1 MIKDD
6 KFNEFY
12 IRYRDKIFNFIYYR
26 TRDGLISEELMQ
38 ETFMTLYE
46 TSYDFNSKTDIELKN
61 ITYKIARN
69 KILTF
74 MKNNKRRLD
83 IFEKHANE
91 LYEDRISNPEEEF
104 EKMELSKDV
113 NDVLNRLT
121 KDQKRTIILVKMR
134 GMSYKQASRVLE
146 KKQNEVRQLLHR
158 GKEKTKKIIT
168 KEYPEIACRYKNA
181 KKYMSIIILLVTT
194 MITGIV
200 YASVKIYKKI
210 NTSNTYTLKQR
221 DAKRDESKANINRKE
236 AENIIKNYL
245 SALGIKEDNFDELKL
260 TSYGL
265 ENKEIWS
272 LLKYNSYK
280 IDISSDNGELI
291 YFNLRIDNNIV
302 KNKNT
307 NKNAKEYVKDIYSKL
322 NFENKYNKSKFEEN
336 NHKNIKTL
344 NVYYY
349 SDEGNYAD
357 GIKITYYKNRV
368 ISVVN
373 NSYFINNFSNIK
385 ISSDEA
391 IKILKENYNVKS
403 IEKIEISEDCN
414 NTNIK
419 IEDYEVENYIKEEVQ
434 QYNYDNIKFI
444 WEITYNKDKKVSI
457 DAESGE
463 IITDNYNY
471 EEKKD

>member
-12 IRYRDKIFNFIYYR
+12 IKYRDKIFNFIYYR

-38 ETFMTLYE
+38 EIFMTLYE
-46 TSYDFNSKTDIELKN
+46 TSYDLNSKTDVELKN
-61 ITYKIARN
+61 ITYKIAKN

-74 MKNNKRRLD
+74 MRNNKKRLD

-91 LYEDRISNPEEEF
+91 LYEDRISDPEEEF
-104 EKMELSKDV
+104 EKIELSKNV

-134 GMSYKQASRVLE
+134 GMSYKQASRVLK

-158 GKEKTKKIIT
+158 GKEKSKRIIVR
-168 KEYPEIACRYKNA
+168 EYPEIASRYKNA

-194 MITGIV
+194 MITGMV

-210 NTSNTYTLKQR
+210 NTSTYTLKER
-221 DAKRDESKANINRKE
+221 DAKKDESKVNINRKE

-245 SALGIKEDNFDELKL
+245 SALGITEYNFDELKL
-260 TSYGL
+260 TSDGL
-265 ENKEIWS
+265 ENKEIW
-272 LLKYNSYK
+272 LLSKTDKYK
-280 IDISSDNGELI
+280 IKISSDNGELV
-291 YFNLRIDNNIV
+291 YFNLRIDNNI

-307 NKNAKEYVKDIYSKL
+307 NKNAKEYIKEIYSKL
-322 NFENKYNKSKFEEN
+322 NIENKYNKSKYEEN
-336 NHKNIKTL
+336 NTEDIDTL
-344 NVYYY
+344 DVYYY
-349 SDEGNYAD
+349 SDENNYTD
-357 GIKITYYKNRV
+357 GIKIRYYKNRI
-368 ISVVN
+368 ISVINYNYIIN
-373 NSYFINNFSNIK
+373 NSSNIK
-385 ISSDEA
+385 ITIDEV
-391 IKILKENYNVKS
+391 IKILNENYNVKS
-403 IEKIEISEDCN
+403 IEKIEISEEYN
-414 NTNIK
+414 NENID
-419 IEDYEVENYIKEEVQ
+419 IGDYEVENYTKEELQ
-434 QYNYDNIKFI
+434 QYSYDNIKFI
-444 WEITYNKDKKVSI
+444 WEITYNKNKKISI

>member
-12 IRYRDKIFNFIYYR
+12 IKYRDKIFNFIYYR

-38 ETFMTLYE
+38 EIFMTLYE
-46 TSYDFNSKTDIELKN
+46 TSYDLNSKTDVELKN
-61 ITYKIARN
+61 ITYKIAKN

-74 MKNNKRRLD
+74 MRNNKKRLD

-91 LYEDRISNPEEEF
+91 LYEDRISDSEEEF
-104 EKMELSKDV
+104 EKIELSKNV

-134 GMSYKQASRVLE
+134 GMSYKQASRVLK

-158 GKEKTKKIIT
+158 GKEKSKRIIVR
-168 KEYPEIACRYKNA
+168 EYPEIASRYKNA

-194 MITGIV
+194 MITGMV

-210 NTSNTYTLKQR
+210 NTSTYTLKER
-221 DAKRDESKANINRKE
+221 DAKKDESKVNINRKE

-245 SALGIKEDNFDELKL
+245 SALGITEYNFDELKL
-260 TSYGL
+260 TSDGL
-265 ENKEIWS
+265 ENKEIW
-272 LLKYNSYK
+272 LLSKTDKYK
-280 IDISSDNGELI
+280 IKISSDNGELV
-291 YFNLRIDNNIV
+291 YFNLRIDNNI

-307 NKNAKEYVKDIYSKL
+307 NKNAKEYIKEIYSKL
-322 NFENKYNKSKFEEN
+322 NIENKYNKSKYEEN
-336 NHKNIKTL
+336 NTEDIDTL
-344 NVYYY
+344 DVYYY
-349 SDEGNYAD
+349 SDENNYTD
-357 GIKITYYKNRV
+357 GIKIRYYKNRI
-368 ISVVN
+368 ISVINYNYIIN
-373 NSYFINNFSNIK
+373 NSSNIK
-385 ISSDEA
+385 ITIDEV
-391 IKILKENYNVKS
+391 IKILNENYNVKS
-403 IEKIEISEDCN
+403 IEKIEISEEYN
-414 NTNIK
+414 NENID
-419 IEDYEVENYIKEEVQ
+419 IGDYEVENYTKEELQ
-434 QYNYDNIKFI
+434 QYSYDNIKFI
-444 WEITYNKDKKVSI
+444 WEITYNKNKKISI

>member
-12 IRYRDKIFNFIYYR
+12 IKYRDKIFNFIYYR

-38 ETFMTLYE
+38 EIFMTLYE
-46 TSYDFNSKTDIELKN
+46 TSYDLNSKTDVELKN
-61 ITYKIARN
+61 ITYKIAKN

-74 MKNNKRRLD
+74 MRNNKRRLD

-91 LYEDRISNPEEEF
+91 LYEDRISDPEEEF
-104 EKMELSKDV
+104 EKIELSKNV

-134 GMSYKQASRVLE
+134 GMSYKQASRVLK

-158 GKEKTKKIIT
+158 GKEKSKRIIVR
-168 KEYPEIACRYKNA
+168 EYPEIASRYKNA

-194 MITGIV
+194 MITGMV

-210 NTSNTYTLKQR
+210 NTSTYTLKER
-221 DAKRDESKANINRKE
+221 DAKKDESKVNINRKE

-245 SALGIKEDNFDELKL
+245 SALGITEYNFDELKL
-260 TSYGL
+260 TSDGL
-265 ENKEIWS
+265 EDKEIW
-272 LLKYNSYK
+272 LLYKTDKYK
-280 IDISSDNGELI
+280 IKISSDNGELI
-291 YFNLRIDNNIV
+291 EFNLMIDKSDIE
-302 KNKNT
+302 NKKSKIT
-307 NKNAKEYVKDIYSKL
+307 DKELKDIYDKL
-322 NFENKYNKSKFEEN
+322 NFESEYDKLKHQKN
-336 NHKNIKTL
+336 NLNIL
-344 NVYYY
+344 EVYYY
-349 SDEGNYAD
+349 DDEDKYANR
-357 GIKITYYKNRV
+357 IKITYYKDKV

-373 NSYFINNFSNIK
+373 YDYIINNSSNIK

-391 IKILKENYNVKS
+391 IKILKENYKVKS
-403 IEKIEISEDCN
+403 IEKIEISEDCKN
-414 NTNIK
+414 VNLEID
-419 IEDYEVENYIKEEVQ
+419 DYEIENFTNEELQ
-434 QYNYDNIKFI
+434 QYNYGNTKFI
-444 WEITYNKDKKVSI
+444 WEITYNKNKKISI

>member
-12 IRYRDKIFNFIYYR
+12 IKYRDKIFNFIYYR

-46 TSYDFNSKTDIELKN
+46 TSYDLNSKTDVELKN
-61 ITYKIARN
+61 ITYKIAKN

-74 MKNNKRRLD
+74 MRNNKKRLD

-91 LYEDRISNPEEEF
+91 LYEDRISDPEEEF
-104 EKMELSKDV
+104 EKIELSKNV

-134 GMSYKQASRVLE
+134 GMSYKQASRVLR

-158 GKEKTKKIIT
+158 GKEKSKRIIVR
-168 KEYPEIACRYKNA
+168 EYPEIASRYKNA

-194 MITGIV
+194 MITGMV

-210 NTSNTYTLKQR
+210 NTSTYTLKER
-221 DAKRDESKANINRKE
+221 DAKKDESKVNINRKE

-245 SALGIKEDNFDELKL
+245 SALGITEDNFDELKL
-260 TSYGL
+260 TSDGL
-265 ENKEIWS
+265 ENKEIW
-272 LLKYNSYK
+272 LLSKTDKYK
-280 IDISSDNGELI
+280 IKISSDNGELV
-291 YFNLRIDNNIV
+291 YFNLRIDNNI

-307 NKNAKEYVKDIYSKL
+307 NKNAKEYIKEIYSKL
-322 NFENKYNKSKFEEN
+322 NIENKYNKSKYEEN
-336 NHKNIKTL
+336 NTEDIDTL
-344 NVYYY
+344 DVYYY
-349 SDEGNYAD
+349 SDENNYTD
-357 GIKITYYKNRV
+357 GIKIRYYKNRI
-368 ISVVN
+368 ISVINYNYIIN
-373 NSYFINNFSNIK
+373 NSSNIK
-385 ISSDEA
+385 ITIDEV
-391 IKILKENYNVKS
+391 IKILNENYNVKS
-403 IEKIEISEDCN
+403 IEKIEISEEYN
-414 NTNIK
+414 NENID
-419 IEDYEVENYIKEEVQ
+419 IGDYEVENYTKEELQ
-434 QYNYDNIKFI
+434 QYSYDNTKFI
-444 WEITYNKDKKVSI
+444 WEITYNKNKKISI

>member
-12 IRYRDKIFNFIYYR
+12 IKYRDKIFNFIYYR

-46 TSYDFNSKTDIELKN
+46 TSYDLNSKTDVELKN
-61 ITYKIARN
+61 ITYKIAKN

-74 MKNNKRRLD
+74 MRNNKKRLD

-91 LYEDRISNPEEEF
+91 LYEDRISDPEEEF
-104 EKMELSKDV
+104 EKIELSKNV

-134 GMSYKQASRVLE
+134 GMSYKQASRVLR

-158 GKEKTKKIIT
+158 GKEKSKRIIVR
-168 KEYPEIACRYKNA
+168 EYPEIASRYKNA

-194 MITGIV
+194 MITGMV

-210 NTSNTYTLKQR
+210 NTSTYTLKER
-221 DAKRDESKANINRKE
+221 DAKKDESKVNINRKE

-245 SALGIKEDNFDELKL
+245 SALGITEDNFDELKL
-260 TSYGL
+260 TSDGL
-265 ENKEIWS
+265 ENKEIW
-272 LLKYNSYK
+272 LLSKTDKYK
-280 IDISSDNGELI
+280 IKISSDNGELV
-291 YFNLRIDNNIV
+291 YFNLRIDNNI

-307 NKNAKEYVKDIYSKL
+307 NKNAKEYIKEIYSKL
-322 NFENKYNKSKFEEN
+322 NIENKYNKSKYEEN
-336 NHKNIKTL
+336 NTEDIDTL
-344 NVYYY
+344 DVYYY
-349 SDEGNYAD
+349 SDENNYTD
-357 GIKITYYKNRV
+357 GIKIRYYKNRI
-368 ISVVN
+368 ISVINYNYIIN
-373 NSYFINNFSNIK
+373 NSSNIK
-385 ISSDEA
+385 ITIDEV
-391 IKILKENYNVKS
+391 IKILNENYNVKS
-403 IEKIEISEDCN
+403 IEKIEISEEYN
-414 NTNIK
+414 NENID
-419 IEDYEVENYIKEEVQ
+419 IGDYEVENYTKEELQ
-434 QYNYDNIKFI
+434 QYSYDNIKFI
-444 WEITYNKDKKVSI
+444 WEITYNKNKKISI

>member
-12 IRYRDKIFNFIYYR
+12 IKYRDKIFNFIYYR

-46 TSYDFNSKTDIELKN
+46 TSYDLNSKTDVELKN
-61 ITYKIARN
+61 ITYKIAKN

-74 MKNNKRRLD
+74 MRNNKKRLD

-91 LYEDRISNPEEEF
+91 LYEDRISDPEEEF
-104 EKMELSKDV
+104 EKIELSKNV

-134 GMSYKQASRVLE
+134 GMSYKQASRVLK

-158 GKEKTKKIIT
+158 GKEKSKRIIVR
-168 KEYPEIACRYKNA
+168 EYPEIASRYKNA

-194 MITGIV
+194 MITGMV

-210 NTSNTYTLKQR
+210 NTSTYTLKER
-221 DAKRDESKANINRKE
+221 DAKKDESKVNINRKE

-245 SALGIKEDNFDELKL
+245 SALGITEDNFDELKL
-260 TSYGL
+260 TSDGL
-265 ENKEIWS
+265 ENKEIW
-272 LLKYNSYK
+272 LLSKTDKYK
-280 IDISSDNGELI
+280 IKISSDNGELV
-291 YFNLRIDNNIV
+291 YFNLRIDNNI

-307 NKNAKEYVKDIYSKL
+307 NKNAKEYIKEIYSKL
-322 NFENKYNKSKFEEN
+322 NIENKYNKSKYEEN
-336 NHKNIKTL
+336 NTEDIDTL
-344 NVYYY
+344 DVYYY
-349 SDEGNYAD
+349 SDENNYTD
-357 GIKITYYKNRV
+357 GIKIRYYKNRI
-368 ISVVN
+368 ISVINYNYIIN
-373 NSYFINNFSNIK
+373 NSSNIK
-385 ISSDEA
+385 ITIDEV
-391 IKILKENYNVKS
+391 IKILNENYNVKS
-403 IEKIEISEDCN
+403 IEKIEISEEYN
-414 NTNIK
+414 NENID
-419 IEDYEVENYIKEEVQ
+419 IGDYEVENYTKEELQ
-434 QYNYDNIKFI
+434 QYSYDNIKFI
-444 WEITYNKDKKVSI
+444 WEITYNKNKKISI

>member
-12 IRYRDKIFNFIYYR
+12 IKYRDKIFNFIYYR

-46 TSYDFNSKTDIELKN
+46 TSYDLNSKTDVELKN
-61 ITYKIARN
+61 ITYKIAKN

-74 MKNNKRRLD
+74 MRNNKKRLD

-91 LYEDRISNPEEEF
+91 LYEDRISDPEEEF
-104 EKMELSKDV
+104 EKIELSKNV

-134 GMSYKQASRVLE
+134 GMSYKQASRVLR

-158 GKEKTKKIIT
+158 GKEKSKRIIVR
-168 KEYPEIACRYKNA
+168 EYPEIASRYKNA

-194 MITGIV
+194 MITGMV

-210 NTSNTYTLKQR
+210 NTSTYTLKER
-221 DAKRDESKANINRKE
+221 DAKKDESKVNINRKE

-245 SALGIKEDNFDELKL
+245 SALGITEDNFDELKL
-260 TSYGL
+260 TSDGL
-265 ENKEIWS
+265 ENKEIWT
-272 LLKYNSYK
+272 LLKSDFYK
-280 IDISSDNGELI
+280 IDISSSNGELI
-291 YFNLRIDNNIV
+291 YFNLRVDNNIN
-302 KNKNT
+302 NKNI
-307 NKNAKEYVKDIYSKL
+307 NKNIKEYTNDIYSKL
-322 NFENKYNKSKFEEN
+322 NFGNKYSKSKLKKN
-336 NHKNIKTL
+336 NFGDIKTTD
-344 NVYYY
+344 VYYY
-349 SDEGNYAD
+349 NNDNYTD
-357 GIKITYYKNRV
+357 GIKITYYKNRI

-373 NSYFINNFSNIK
+373 YDYIIINISNIK

-391 IKILKENYNVKS
+391 IKILKEKYNVKS
-403 IEKIEISEDCN
+403 IEKIEISEEYN
-414 NTNIK
+414 NENID
-419 IEDYEVENYIKEEVQ
+419 IGDYEVENYTKEELQ
-434 QYNYDNIKFI
+434 QYSYDNIKFI

-457 DAESGE
+457 NAESGE

-471 EEKKD
+471 EKKKD

>member
-1 MIKDD
+1 M
-6 KFNEFY
+6 
-12 IRYRDKIFNFIYYR
+12 
-26 TRDGLISEELMQ
+26 
-38 ETFMTLYE
+38 
-46 TSYDFNSKTDIELKN
+46 
-61 ITYKIARN
+61 
-69 KILTF
+69 
-74 MKNNKRRLD
+74 
-83 IFEKHANE
+83 
-91 LYEDRISNPEEEF
+91 
-104 EKMELSKDV
+104 
-113 NDVLNRLT
+113 
-121 KDQKRTIILVKMR
+121 
-134 GMSYKQASRVLE
+134 
-146 KKQNEVRQLLHR
+146 
-158 GKEKTKKIIT
+158 
-168 KEYPEIACRYKNA
+168 
-181 KKYMSIIILLVTT
+181 
-194 MITGIV
+194 
-200 YASVKIYKKI
+200 
-210 NTSNTYTLKQR
+210 
-221 DAKRDESKANINRKE
+221 
-236 AENIIKNYL
+236 
-245 SALGIKEDNFDELKL
+245 
-260 TSYGL
+260 
-265 ENKEIWS
+265 
-272 LLKYNSYK
+272 
-280 IDISSDNGELI
+280 I